1 MQSRPVRIG
10 FQGLYDQQRK
20 TCIGFER
27 YGEEE
32 EEDDYES
39 PGRHLRIGNFN

>member
-1 MQSRPVRIG
+1 MQSRPVR
-10 FQGLYDQQRK
+10 
-20 TCIGFER
+20 IGFER

>member
-20 TCIGFER
+20 TCIGIER
-27 YGEEE
+27 YGEGK
-32 EEDDYES
+32 DDYES